1 MATREGPVRTLG
13 ARGMGA
19 LVVATML
26 AWCAQA
32 AAQEPLDETRFLQLQ
47 ACMDLPDAQRP
58 ACVEPLVADLPDT
71 IARGFREQ
79 ADPAWRAMVERQA
92 QAWEAAFTRH
102 ANALA
107 ARGGARNLAA
117 AALLLPDPRE
127 VPASRP
133 RTDAAA
139 AWYARAMAE
148 GARDPL
154 LAALHVSSCDEFL
167 PDCPPWPAR
176 VARAIALAP
185 AEGAHRLMAMGASA
199 AQDDARTMRA
209 QLAAASR
216 APHLDHGAYA
226 LLRFLANAIQGVAPP
241 DFAFSEQ
248 ERDAY
253 PAFVREWGAHGEGYP
268 VAWVLGRWSALI
280 GYSPNAVLRTC
291 GAGPESLQVDAAVRA
306 DCIAVLARIADEKPT
321 MLGSMIA
328 LPHLVRLTDGSAQHA
343 LWRERLREF
352 AWLRA
357 QAYPVQ
363 GVPPMLPLAEH
374 LRHMVEE
381 GELAAVVA
389 GLRRAGIDPAPPPG
403 WQPEGPQR
411 RALVSGASAGPA
423 D

>member
-1 MATREGPVRTLG
+1 MGPR
-13 ARGMGA
+13 
-19 LVVATML
+19 LVLAAML
-26 AWCAQA
+26 AWCVQA
-32 AAQEPLDETRFLQLQ
+32 AAQEPLDEARFLQLQ
-47 ACMDLPDAQRP
+47 ACMDLPDEQRP
-58 ACVEPLVADLPDT
+58 ACLEPLLADVPDT

-79 ADPAWRAMVERQA
+79 ADPAWRTMVERQA

-102 ANALA
+102 AHALA
-107 ARGGARNLAA
+107 AHGGARNLAA

-127 VPASRP
+127 APASQP

-139 AWYARAMAE
+139 AWYARAMAK
-148 GARDPL
+148 GAQDPL
-154 LAALHVSSCDEFL
+154 LAALHVSNCEEFL
-167 PDCPPWPAR
+167 PDCPAWPER

-185 AEGAHRLMAMGASA
+185 DEGAHRLMAMGPAA
-199 AQDDARTMRA
+199 AQDDAQAMRA
-209 QLAAASR
+209 HLAAAVR
-216 APHLDHGAYA
+216 APDLDHGAYS
-226 LLRFLANAIQGVAPP
+226 LLRFLAVATQGMAPP

-248 ERDAY
+248 ERAAY

-291 GAGPESLQVDAAVRA
+291 GAGPESLQLEAAARA
-306 DCIAVLARIADEKPT
+306 DCIAVLARIADERPT
-321 MLGSMIA
+321 ILGSMIA
-328 LPHLVRLTDGSAQHA
+328 LPHLVRLTDGSAQQA
-343 LWRERLREF
+343 LWRERLRGF

-381 GELAAVVA
+381 GELAAVLA
-389 GLRRAGIDPAPPPG
+389 GLQRAGIDPAPPPD
-403 WQPEGPQR
+403 WQPEDAQL
-411 RALVSGASAGPA
+411 RALVSGASAAPA